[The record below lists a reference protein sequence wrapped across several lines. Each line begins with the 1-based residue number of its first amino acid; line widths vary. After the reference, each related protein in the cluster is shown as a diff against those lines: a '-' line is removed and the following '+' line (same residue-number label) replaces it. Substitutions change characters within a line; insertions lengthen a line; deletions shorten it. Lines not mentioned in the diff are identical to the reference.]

1 MAVIRAMRGTG
12 YADDHFEPEDMLD
25 PHAQRRIRG
34 HLEQVDYTAFAANR
48 EVFGQG
54 LGQATHEN
62 FQRLALAAA
71 KARALWVTSALEMT
85 SVGVLPPEQARQL
98 TMLRQAYEELSEA
111 YEGLRRLVERG
122 YITFQPAP
130 EAAAGDAAPIDAA

>member
-1 MAVIRAMRGTG
+1 MAVIRAMRGT
-12 YADDHFEPEDMLD
+12 AFSDDHFEPEDMLD

-34 HLEQVDYTAFAANR
+34 HMEQVDYTAFAANR

-71 KARALWVTSALEMT
+71 KARAHWVTSALEMT
-85 SVGVLPPEQARQL
+85 AGGNPPAEEARQL
-98 TMLRQAYEELSEA
+98 MVLRQAYEELSEA

-122 YITFQPAP
+122 YIAFQPAENP
-130 EAAAGDAAPIDAA
+130 GGAAAEAS

>member
-1 MAVIRAMRGTG
+1 MSVIRASRGSAF
-12 YADDHFEPEDMLD
+12 ADDHFEPDNGLD

-48 EVFGQG
+48 EVFDVGMDHAS
-54 LGQATHEN
+54 LEN

-71 KARALWVTSALEMT
+71 KARAKWVTQALSLTTSGPPSA
-85 SVGVLPPEQARQL
+85 EQANQL
-98 TMLRQAYEELSEA
+98 ALLRGAYEELTEA

-122 YITFQPAP
+122 YIRFRPG
-130 EAAAGDAAPIDAA
+130 EAQAGDAA

>member
-12 YADDHFEPEDMLD
+12 YADDHFEPEAMLD

-48 EVFGQG
+48 EVFEQG
-54 LGQATHEN
+54 LNQATHEN

-71 KARALWVTSALEMT
+71 RARAQWVTTALEIAT
-85 SVGVLPPEQARQL
+85 SGAPAAEQARQL
-98 TMLRQAYEELSEA
+98 TVLRQAYEELSEA

-122 YITFQPAP
+122 YITFKGAPEEQASAAAGP
-130 EAAAGDAAPIDAA
+130 EAA

>member
-12 YADDHFEPEDMLD
+12 YADDHFEPEGMMD
-25 PHAQRRIRG
+25 PHFQRRIRG
-34 HLEQVDYTAFAANR
+34 HLEQVDYTAFAANL

-71 KARALWVTSALEMT
+71 RARARWVTTALELT
-85 SVGVLPPEQARQL
+85 VTAPSTEQANEL
-98 TMLRQAYEELSEA
+98 TALRHAYEELSEA

-122 YITFQPAP
+122 YITFQPGDVPPVAGP
-130 EAAAGDAAPIDAA
+130 GSAA